1 MDATRVFAGLND
13 EQRRAVEAVRGP
25 VCVLAGAGSGKT
37 TTITRRIANQV
48 VTGAFDRS
56 AILAVTFTDKAAGE
70 MRKRLAKLGVPGV
83 AARTFHSAALAQLH
97 HFARDRVGEVLPSK
111 ALILKQSAN
120 TLPVPFRFRPVG
132 DLATEVERAKNKRLT
147 PETYLDAL
155 GDHEPPIPADLM
167 VKVFRQYER
176 RKEAQGR
183 IDFEDLLELA
193 IRLYDEDDGAVDTFR
208 ARYRAFTVD
217 EYQDVNLLQQ
227 TLLERWLGERDDLC
241 VVGDD
246 YQSIYS
252 FTGATPEHLLAVPRR
267 FPHATVVRLEENY
280 RSTPEI
286 LQLANGLVPKLGG
299 ARKVLRAVRP
309 PGPEP
314 VVKALADPADEVES
328 VVAQVTAFNR
338 DGGVPYEEMA
348 VLYRINSRSEDFEE
362 AFSRAGIP
370 YQVRG
375 GAFLARPAARQML
388 RVLRRSAG
396 AGAAETVRGA
406 AKAQGFIEAI
416 PEGLGEEELTR
427 QNDLARL
434 VRLAEEFDDGT
445 RTIAD
450 FLADLEARFGAESQG
465 RGVNLLTYHRAKG
478 LEFEV
483 VFLPRLEEGELPFKR
498 ARSRGALAEER
509 RLLYVG
515 MTRAKGHLEL
525 TWAGKPSRFLEELGV
540 VVSRPSPQA
549 PDGTVVKALKAWRL
563 ERARGDGVPAFV
575 VFHDKTLDEI
585 ARRLPRDRNQLA
597 AVPGIG
603 PAKLDRYGDEL
614 LATLAGAATGG
625 L

>member
-120 TLPVPFRFRPVG
+120 TLPGPFRFRPVG
-132 DLATEVERAKNKRLT
+132 DLAMEVERAKNKRLT

-167 VKVFRQYER
+167 VKLFRQYER

-193 IRLYDEDDGAVDTFR
+193 IRLYEEDDGAVETFR

-286 LQLANGLVPKLGG
+286 LELANGLVPKLGG

-309 PGPEP
+309 AGPEP
-314 VVKALADPADEVES
+314 VVRALADPAEEVES

-388 RVLRRSAG
+388 RVLGRSAG
-396 AGAAETVRGA
+396 AGAAEAVRGA
-406 AKAQGFIEAI
+406 AEAQGFIEAI
-416 PEGLGEEELTR
+416 PE
-427 QNDLARL
+427 
-434 VRLAEEFDDGT
+434 
-445 RTIAD
+445 
-450 FLADLEARFGAESQG
+450 
-465 RGVNLLTYHRAKG
+465 
-478 LEFEV
+478 
-483 VFLPRLEEGELPFKR
+483 
-498 ARSRGALAEER
+498 
-509 RLLYVG
+509 
-515 MTRAKGHLEL
+515 
-525 TWAGKPSRFLEELGV
+525 
-540 VVSRPSPQA
+540 
-549 PDGTVVKALKAWRL
+549 
-563 ERARGDGVPAFV
+563 
-575 VFHDKTLDEI
+575 
-585 ARRLPRDRNQLA
+585 
-597 AVPGIG
+597 
-603 PAKLDRYGDEL
+603 
-614 LATLAGAATGG
+614 
-625 L
+625 